1 VLQLDVLSSFAI
13 CGAGALVGAAML
25 RPSLA
30 HDAAGAESLRIC
42 RAGYALVGIAL
53 VQPVALE
60 LPLPL
65 WSQATMAFGTVGGV
79 VMIGWALAVL
89 AGNRISHI
97 AIGATIAA
105 VFAVVLAALPVGTQ
119 GVTVVCALGLA
130 GASVLT
136 VWLGRRLVWRSRDVH
151 ERLIG
156 VTLILM
162 VLSSLLRASYLWT
175 WHGPYESHLMYVPP
189 MMVTPFTLMYG
200 VLPVVFATLLHNVIN
215 ARLLVRLHQRAM
227 VDQLTGSL
235 SRHALADG
243 AATLIAAA
251 RQGEDRLAVIMLDLD
266 LFKQI
271 NDRHG
276 HAGGDA
282 VLRHAAQVLQVQ
294 LRGDALLVRY
304 GGEEFVA
311 LAPVSDLH
319 SARRVAERMRMGLE
333 QTSWTDVL
341 PGLVTVGDL
350 VVCEEAL
357 DRVAHRA
364 AFTDQRIDH
373 HAQGIVGPHGDQA
386 ATYIARYLADG
397 QAQLPR
403 AAAGR
408 RKSSCDCEWPARCD
422 AAAVDLPQCPRGVGR
437 ANLQSMTNRC

>member
-1 VLQLDVLSSFAI
+1 
-13 CGAGALVGAAML
+13 
-25 RPSLA
+25 
-30 HDAAGAESLRIC
+30 
-42 RAGYALVGIAL
+42 
-53 VQPVALE
+53 
-60 LPLPL
+60 
-65 WSQATMAFGTVGGV
+65 
-79 VMIGWALAVL
+79 
-89 AGNRISHI
+89 
-97 AIGATIAA
+97 
-105 VFAVVLAALPVGTQ
+105 
-119 GVTVVCALGLA
+119 
-130 GASVLT
+130 
-136 VWLGRRLVWRSRDVH
+136 
-151 ERLIG
+151 
-156 VTLILM
+156 M

-175 WHGPYESHLMYVPP
+175 WQGPYESHLMYVPP

-243 AATLIAAA
+243 AATLIASA

-333 QTSWTDVL
+333 QTRWTEVL
-341 PGLVTVGDL
+341 PGLVTVTASLGVTLLDSDESL
-350 VVCEEAL
+350 EHALARADEAL
-357 DRVAHRA
+357 YRAKNGGRNQVQVA
-364 AFTDQRIDH
+364 
-373 HAQGIVGPHGDQA
+373 
-386 ATYIARYLADG
+386 L
-397 QAQLPR
+397 
-403 AAAGR
+403 AAA
-408 RKSSCDCEWPARCD
+408 
-422 AAAVDLPQCPRGVGR
+422 
-437 ANLQSMTNRC
+437 